1 MFLLILKDETFL
13 AFFSIYQMFFKLEG
27 NLPPRL
33 AWLLLAGQ
41 KPETKR
47 KTLDLQLTIN
57 NLHATYQI
65 IY

>member
-47 KTLDLQLTIN
+47 KTLDLKIDN
-57 NLHATYQI
+57 
-65 IY
+65 